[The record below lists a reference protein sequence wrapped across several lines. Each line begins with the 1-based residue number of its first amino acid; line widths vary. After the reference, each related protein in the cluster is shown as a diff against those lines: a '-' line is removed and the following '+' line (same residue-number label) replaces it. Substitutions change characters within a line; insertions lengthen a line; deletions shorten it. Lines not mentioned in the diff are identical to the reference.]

1 MAGNNI
7 MVGAKIEL
15 TKLNEGKSRK
25 LEKSRIYYSK
35 VLDVEETEDGMLVKA
50 SMPIFEGHIVPL
62 TVGTQYAVFFST
74 GGNIVES
81 TCKVI
86 GRTKEMNIYVMDLLI
101 TGELKR
107 VQRRE
112 YYRFPCYME
121 VILQPVDE
129 WQAAEYEHTH
139 EWSKKTGADEPR
151 KSSGLL
157 TDLSGGGIRLHSDEH
172 FDKDTY
178 VKICFD
184 IFYDDTKRS
193 FKLLGQII
201 ESYSVERNRGG
212 FETRIKF
219 VAMPKEEKETIIK
232 YIFKEQRIAA
242 RTKRLTD

>member
-1 MAGNNI
+1 MAGNDI
-7 MVGAKIEL
+7 IIGAKIEL
-15 TKLNEGKSRK
+15 TKLNERKSRK

-35 VLDVEETEDGMLVKA
+35 VLDVQETEDGILVKA

-62 TVGTQYAVFFST
+62 TVGTQYAVFFSS
-74 GGNIVES
+74 GSSIVES

-86 GRTKEMNIYVMDLLI
+86 GRTKELNIYVMDLII
-101 TGELKR
+101 TGDLKR

-112 YYRFPCYME
+112 YYRFPCYLE

-139 EWSKKTGADEPR
+139 EWSQKTGADEPK

-178 VKICFD
+178 VKVCFD
-184 IFYDDTKRS
+184 IFYNDGKKS
-193 FKLLGQII
+193 FKLLGRII

-212 FETRIKF
+212 YETRIQF
-219 VAMPKEEKETIIK
+219 IAMPKEEKETIIK
-232 YIFKEQRIAA
+232 YIFKEQQIAA
-242 RTKRLTD
+242 RTRRLSE

>member
-1 MAGNNI
+1 M
-7 MVGAKIEL
+7 
-15 TKLNEGKSRK
+15 
-25 LEKSRIYYSK
+25 
-35 VLDVEETEDGMLVKA
+35 EETEDGMLVKA

-139 EWSKKTGADEPR
+139 EWSKKTGADEPK

-172 FDKDTY
+172 F
-178 VKICFD
+178 
-184 IFYDDTKRS
+184 DTKRS

-242 RTKRLTD
+242 KTKRLTD